1 MPRFD
6 GTGPAGYGPMTGRG
20 FGPCAR
26 DFGFR
31 QFQRWLPQ
39 DELTELELAEKE
51 LTAELEAVR
60 QRKQDLEGQK

>member
-20 FGPCAR
+20 FGPCAQG
-26 DFGFR
+26 FGFR
-31 QFQRWLPQ
+31 RFQRWLPQ

-51 LTAELEAVR
+51 LSAELEAVR
-60 QRKQDLEGQK
+60 QRKQDLKGQK